1 MVFNWNNEKNEEL
14 KRERRVSFEQIV
26 LLIKNV
32 NILDILEHSKKEKYQ
47 NQRLYVIDIDNYAY
61 VAPFIDKKGERFL
74 KTIFPGRKY
83 TNIYL
88 RKKEKKMKFNL
99 DKEEKELLESIDR
112 DEWESISNPQE
123 EIERSKKIARATI
136 VKDQRMNIRISK
148 KDLDALKIR
157 AIEEGMPY
165 QTLVSSILHK
175 YLAGKLVEKS
185 S

>member
-1 MVFNWNNEKNEEL
+1 M
-14 KRERRVSFEQIV
+14 
-26 LLIKNV
+26 
-32 NILDILEHSKKEKYQ
+32 KY
-47 NQRLYVIDIDNYAY
+47 
-61 VAPFIDKKGERFL
+61 
-74 KTIFPGRKY
+74 
-83 TNIYL
+83 
-88 RKKEKKMKFNL
+88 NL
-99 DKEEKELLESIDR
+99 DKEEKELLESIER
-112 DEWESISNPQE
+112 DEWKSISNLQE

-175 YLAGKLVEKS
+175 YLSGKLVEKS

>member
-1 MVFNWNNEKNEEL
+1 
-14 KRERRVSFEQIV
+14 
-26 LLIKNV
+26 
-32 NILDILEHSKKEKYQ
+32 
-47 NQRLYVIDIDNYAY
+47 
-61 VAPFIDKKGERFL
+61 
-74 KTIFPGRKY
+74 
-83 TNIYL
+83 
-88 RKKEKKMKFNL
+88 MKFNL
-99 DKEEKELLESIDR
+99 DKEEKELLESIER
-112 DEWESISNPQE
+112 DEWKSISNLQE

-175 YLAGKLVEKS
+175 YLSGKLVEKS

>member
-1 MVFNWNNEKNEEL
+1 
-14 KRERRVSFEQIV
+14 
-26 LLIKNV
+26 
-32 NILDILEHSKKEKYQ
+32 
-47 NQRLYVIDIDNYAY
+47 
-61 VAPFIDKKGERFL
+61 
-74 KTIFPGRKY
+74 
-83 TNIYL
+83 
-88 RKKEKKMKFNL
+88 MKFNL
-99 DKEEKELLESIDR
+99 DKEEKELLESIER
-112 DEWESISNPQE
+112 DEWESISNLQE

>member
-1 MVFNWNNEKNEEL
+1 M
-14 KRERRVSFEQIV
+14 
-26 LLIKNV
+26 
-32 NILDILEHSKKEKYQ
+32 KY
-47 NQRLYVIDIDNYAY
+47 
-61 VAPFIDKKGERFL
+61 
-74 KTIFPGRKY
+74 
-83 TNIYL
+83 
-88 RKKEKKMKFNL
+88 NL

-175 YLAGKLVEKS
+175 YLSGKLVEKS